1 MINYR
6 LVQDKSSNPRKS
18 GKWYAK
24 AVIGQTVSTDEIA
37 DRIQKNCSM
46 KKSDV
51 VAVLSEL
58 AEVIADIVKE
68 SQRAQLD
75 GIGCFKAGL
84 SSRGAESED
93 KFEVQKHIK
102 NLHLIYQP
110 VKCSA
115 TRSSAPRP
123 KEAEKVKR
131 WAFGPPFKI
140 EKAAIKRE
148 QSYACISYAERKQAR
163 CETSK

>member
-110 VKCSA
+110 V
-115 TRSSAPRP
+115 TRKLSTGRP

-131 WAFGPPFKI
+131 WAFEPPFKI